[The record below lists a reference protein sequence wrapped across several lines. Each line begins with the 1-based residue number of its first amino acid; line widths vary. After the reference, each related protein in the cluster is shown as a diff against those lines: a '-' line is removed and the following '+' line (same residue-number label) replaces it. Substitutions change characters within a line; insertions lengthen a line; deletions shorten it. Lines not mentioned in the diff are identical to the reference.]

1 MIKIKKGFTM
11 AEMMVVMLVLTVLL
25 AAAAPLMTKKK
36 SMSTDTTW
44 KYASN
49 NSDIY
54 YGVGD
59 NQSAMIGQ
67 TSKSGNDLNS
77 KLIISTNDFKKP
89 FITFKQNHPVANM
102 IFDGNFIIGGPY
114 STADQY
120 KIGGAYNNTALGYK
134 ALYKTTSGYYN
145 TAIGDSA
152 LLNNT
157 EADRNTA
164 VGFKALMN
172 NTTGSDNTA
181 IGEVSLENN
190 TIGEKNT
197 ALGTHSLRANTTGSS
212 NTAIGYEALNIN
224 KTGSSNTA
232 IGNGALV
239 RNTTGSSNIAIGYGA
254 LGNNSS
260 GSNNIAIGDG
270 ACGNVTTGSNKVC
283 IGNGSGPKI
292 GHAQQTSS
300 DNVVYIGDENTTVY
314 IPGNLIVGKTAILG
328 FNEADKK
335 ATYIR
340 TTHGGLEG
348 TEEFF
353 ITAISE
359 HSHETLMSKMYDWNY
374 NEINSFRNLLSDKR
388 LKNVKGENKA
398 GIEQI
403 RQLRI
408 FDYTFKK
415 DPNKIKHV
423 GVMAQDLEKVFPNA
437 VTKGDDGY
445 LRIRQEDMF
454 YAVINAVKQ
463 LDKIIEALIAEVKV
477 DLAKIVKIDKQV
489 TKLEKENKLL
499 KEKNIKLEKRI
510 EKLEKAILED
520 DDDDDDDD

>member
-36 SMSTDTTW
+36 AMSTDTTW

-54 YGVGD
+54 YGIGD

-67 TSKSGNDLNS
+67 QSKDANDLNS
-77 KLIISTNDFKKP
+77 RLIISTKDLKKP
-89 FITFKQNHPVANM
+89 FITFKKNNDTQAN
-102 IFDGNFIIGGPY
+102 IFFDNNKNYIIGGPY
-114 STADQY
+114 
-120 KIGGAYNNTALGYK
+120 NTSDKYQITNG
-134 ALYKTTSGYYN
+134 SYN
-145 TAIGDSA
+145 TAIGYSA
-152 LLNNT
+152 LLYNT

-164 VGFKALMN
+164 VGFKALMD

-212 NTAIGYEALNIN
+212 NTAIGYEALVKNT
-224 KTGSSNTA
+224 TGSNNIA
-232 IGNGALV
+232 IGNGVLG
-239 RNTTGSSNIAIGYGA
+239 NNSSGSSNIAIGNDV

-260 GSNNIAIGDG
+260 GSSNIAIGNG

-283 IGNGSGPKI
+283 IGNGSGPASGDGNSTSNTKI
-292 GHAQQTSS
+292 I
-300 DNVVYIGDENTTVY
+300 YLGDADTTVY
-314 IPGNLIVGKTAILG
+314 IPGNLVVGKVAALNTNTQ
-328 FNEADKK
+328 FP
-335 ATYIR
+335 TYIR
-340 TTHGGLEG
+340 FGMGNGVGAYHSEFATVGQCSNTT
-348 TEEFF
+348 
-353 ITAISE
+353 ACA
-359 HSHETLMSKMYDWNY
+359 KYYDNPDGNVLPSIPY
-374 NEINSFRNLLSDKR
+374 ATPTIRYYENTYSDKR

-499 KEKNIKLEKRI
+499 KEKNIELEKRI

>member
-36 SMSTDTTW
+36 SISTDTTW

-54 YGVGD
+54 YGIGD

-67 TSKSGNDLNS
+67 QSKAANDMNS
-77 KLIISTNDFKKP
+77 RLIISNNDPKKKP
-89 FITFKQNHPVANM
+89 YITFKNTNSTLNTSM
-102 IFDGNFIIGGPY
+102 FFDGSNYIISGTY
-114 STADQY
+114 SDASKYKQTGSRNTAFGMNALFDNET
-120 KIGGAYNNTALGYK
+120 GSNNTAIGPFALGNNKTGKGNTAIGSSSMILNNSGNYNTAVGYE
-134 ALYKTTSGYYN
+134 ALKSVNESPFHTGDYN
-145 TAIGDSA
+145 TAIGYQ
-152 LLNNT
+152 
-157 EADRNTA
+157 
-164 VGFKALMN
+164 
-172 NTTGSDNTA
+172 
-181 IGEVSLENN
+181 
-190 TIGEKNT
+190 
-197 ALGTHSLRANTTGSS
+197 ALGNNKSGSK
-212 NTAIGYEALNIN
+212 NV
-224 KTGSSNTA
+224 A
-232 IGNGALV
+232 IGN
-239 RNTTGSSNIAIGYGA
+239 GA

-260 GSNNIAIGDG
+260 GSNNIAIGNG

-283 IGNGSGPKI
+283 IGNGSGPES
-292 GHAQQTSS
+292 GLAQTTSS
-300 DNVVYIGDENTTVY
+300 DKVVYIGDANTTVY
-314 IPGNLIVGKTAILG
+314 IPGNLVVGRTAMLG
-328 FNEADKK
+328 LEDTEPKP
-335 ATYIR
+335 TYIR
-340 TTHGGLEG
+340 TTHGGMEG

-374 NEINSFRNLLSDKR
+374 NEINAFKNLLSDKR

-415 DPNKIKHV
+415 DPDKIKHV

-499 KEKNIKLEKRI
+499 KEKNIELEKRI